1 MNAQTGNFTS
11 QTILSASDGLQGEIG
26 FSFHGLK
33 CRLSF
38 DDLNL
43 FEKLLQLLPPYHE
56 ISKFEKPGQIFKLIT
71 RAAGKINGLYL
82 NDEQILQ
89 FRELDETVF
98 EAIESKIQLS
108 MAVAL
113 PPKRYFLHAGAV
125 ALNSI
130 GIIIPGSSFSG
141 KTTLTKEFLKA
152 GAEYY
157 SDDCAVIDNFG
168 NLYPYSKTL
177 SVRNNFQE
185 SEIVKAESVGAV
197 TGRESVPVR
206 LIVLTEYKKK
216 YTWETRKM
224 SEGEIVLE
232 LSKNLF
238 YPASMTLYPS
248 ETFQAL
254 ANIVN
259 DSKILCGKRGEA
271 AEVVKIVLADFRQ
284 ILENKKSY
292 DTDGAI

>member
-1 MNAQTGNFTS
+1 MNAQTGDFTS
-11 QTILSASDGLQGEIG
+11 ESKLPASDEQQGEIG

-43 FEKLLQLLPPYHE
+43 FEKLLQLLPPYNE
-56 ISKFEKPGQIFKLIT
+56 ISKFEKAGQVFKLIT
-71 RAAGKINGLYL
+71 RSKEKINGLYL
-82 NDEQILQ
+82 NDERILQ
-89 FRELDETVF
+89 FGELDETVF

-113 PPKRYFLHAGAV
+113 PPRKYFLHAGAV
-125 ALNSI
+125 ALRNV

-168 NLYPYSKTL
+168 KLYPYSKTL
-177 SVRNNFQE
+177 SIRNTFQE
-185 SEIVKAESVGAV
+185 SEIVKAESVGAE
-197 TGRESVPVR
+197 TGRGAVPVR
-206 LIVLTEYKKK
+206 LIILTEYKKK
-216 YTWETRKM
+216 YTWRSRKI
-224 SEGEIVLE
+224 SEGEAVWE

-238 YPASMTLYPS
+238 YPASMTLYPT
-248 ETFQAL
+248 ETFRAL
-254 ANIVN
+254 ANIVKQ
-259 DSKILCGKRGEA
+259 SKTLCGKRGEA
-271 AEVVKIVLADFRQ
+271 AEVVEMVLADFRE
-284 ILENKKSY
+284 IIENKRFL
-292 DTDGAI
+292 

>member
-11 QTILSASDGLQGEIG
+11 QSILSASDIPQGEIG

-38 DDLNL
+38 DDFNL
-43 FEKLLQLLPPYHE
+43 FEKLVRLLPPFNE
-56 ISKFEKPGQIFKLIT
+56 ISKVEKAEQMFKLIT
-71 RAAGKINGLYL
+71 RATGKINGLYL
-82 NDEQILQ
+82 NDERILE
-89 FRELDETVF
+89 FKELDETVF

-108 MAVAL
+108 LAVVL
-113 PPKRYFLHAGAV
+113 PPRRYFLHAGAV
-125 ALNSI
+125 AFNNI

-157 SDDCAVIDNFG
+157 SDDCAVIDSFG

-177 SVRNNFQE
+177 SVRNNSQE
-185 SEIVKAESVGAV
+185 SEIVKAVSIGAV

-206 LIVLTEYKKK
+206 LVILTEYKKK
-216 YTWETRKM
+216 YTWESRKI

-271 AEVVKIVLADFRQ
+271 AEVVKIVLADFGEM
-284 ILENKKSY
+284 LENKKSY
-292 DTDGAI
+292 DTDGAG

>member
-1 MNAQTGNFTS
+1 MNAQTENFTS
-11 QTILSASDGLQGEIG
+11 ESMVSTADRQYGEIS
-26 FSFHGLK
+26 FSFHGLT
-33 CRLSF
+33 CRLTF
-38 DDLNL
+38 DDFNL
-43 FEKLLQLLPPYHE
+43 LKKLLQLLPPYCE
-56 ISKFEKPGQIFKLIT
+56 ISKVEKAEQIFKLIT
-71 RAAGKINGLYL
+71 GTPEKINGLYL
-82 NDEQILQ
+82 NDEQILE

-125 ALNSI
+125 AFNNI
-130 GIIIPGSSFSG
+130 GIIISGSSFSG

-157 SDDCAVIDNFG
+157 SDDCAVIDNSG
-168 NLYPYSKTL
+168 NLFPYSKTL

-185 SEIVKAESVGAV
+185 SEIVKAETIGAIS
-197 TGRESVPVR
+197 GCQPIQVR
-206 LIVLTEYKKK
+206 LVILTEYKKS
-216 YTWETRKM
+216 YTWKCQKIK
-224 SEGEIVLE
+224 EGKAVWE

-238 YPASMTLYPS
+238 YPASMTLYPT

-259 DSKILCGKRGEA
+259 QSVILGGKRGEA
-271 AEVVKIVLADFRQ
+271 KDVVKI
-284 ILENKKSY
+284 ILDNLDEILKK
-292 DTDGAI
+292 